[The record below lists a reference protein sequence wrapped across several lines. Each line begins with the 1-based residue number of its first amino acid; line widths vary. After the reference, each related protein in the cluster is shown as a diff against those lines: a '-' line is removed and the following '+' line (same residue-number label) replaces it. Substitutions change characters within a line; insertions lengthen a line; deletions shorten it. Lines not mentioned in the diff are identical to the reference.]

1 MQDEDDEWRRGKN
14 ENGVE
19 CNAKTTENRKLCLVL
34 LVLCV
39 IFTITSMVGCVGSSS
54 SQDNEYTSKVE
65 GTEAEAKADKK
76 EKKDKVQDVDALEFV
91 TLRNENK
98 LSYSKKYDGKK
109 VRITSTIHDIS
120 ANPFNNI
127 QWTISLESGYPDQ
140 LTGTIDC
147 VLSSDGKA
155 KAASYKNGDTITI
168 VGVVDGSATFNATLK
183 SCDIEE

>member
-1 MQDEDDEWRRGKN
+1 MSSQNRN
-14 ENGVE
+14 EKWCWD
-19 CNAKTTENRKLCLVL
+19 CNAKTIDSRKLCIVL

-39 IFTITSMVGCVGSSS
+39 IFTITSMIGCGSSS
-54 SQDNEYTSKVE
+54 SDNKYTPKVE
-65 GTEAEAKADKK
+65 GTKAEAEA
-76 EKKDKVQDVDALEFV
+76 EKKDKVQNVDALEFV
-91 TLRNENK
+91 TLYNENK

-127 QWTISLESGYPDQ
+127 QWTMSLESGYPDP

-155 KAASYKNGDTITI
+155 KADSYKNGDTITI
-168 VGVVDGSATFNATLK
+168 TGVVDGSSPFNATLK
-183 SCDIEE
+183 ACDIEE

>member
-1 MQDEDDEWRRGKN
+1 MLSQSKKGKN
-14 ENGVE
+14 ENGAE

-39 IFTITSMVGCVGSSS
+39 IFTITSIVGCRGSSS
-54 SQDNEYTSKVE
+54 SPDNEYTSKVD
-65 GTEAEAKADKK
+65 GTKAEAKAEKK
-76 EKKDKVQDVDALEFV
+76 EKKNKVQDVDALEFV
-91 TLRNENK
+91 TLYNENK

-109 VRITSTIHDIS
+109 VRITSTIYDIS

-155 KAASYKNGDTITI
+155 KADSYRNGDTITI
-168 VGVVDGSATFNATLK
+168 VGVVDGSAPFNATLK

>member
-1 MQDEDDEWRRGKN
+1 MLSQSKKGKN
-14 ENGVE
+14 ENGAE
-19 CNAKTTENRKLCLVL
+19 CNAKTIENRKLCIVL

-39 IFTITSMVGCVGSSS
+39 IFTITSMIGCRGSSS
-54 SQDNEYTSKVE
+54 SSGGKYSSNLK
-65 GTEAEAKADKK
+65 GTEVEAKA
-76 EKKDKVQDVDALEFV
+76 EKKDKVQDIDVLEFV
-91 TLRNENK
+91 TLYNEDK

-127 QWTISLESGYPDQ
+127 QWTMSLESGYPDS

-147 VLSSDGKA
+147 VLSTDGKS
-155 KAASYKNGDTITI
+155 KADSYKNNDTITI
-168 VGVVDGSATFNATLK
+168 IGVVDGSVPFNATLK

>member
-1 MQDEDDEWRRGKN
+1 MSSQN
-14 ENGVE
+14 S
-19 CNAKTTENRKLCLVL
+19 RKLCIVL
-34 LVLCV
+34 SVLCV
-39 IFTITSMVGCVGSSS
+39 IFTITSMIGCKGGSSS
-54 SQDNEYTSKVE
+54 SDGKYSSNSE
-65 GTEAEAKADKK
+65 GTKAEAKT

-91 TLRNENK
+91 TLYNENK
-98 LSYSKKYDGKK
+98 LSYSKKYNGKK
-109 VRITSTIHDIS
+109 VRITSTIYDIS

-127 QWTISLESGYPDQ
+127 QWTMSLESGYPDS

-168 VGVVDGSATFNATLK
+168 VGVVDGSAPFNATLK

>member
-1 MQDEDDEWRRGKN
+1 MLSQSKKGKN

-19 CNAKTTENRKLCLVL
+19 CNVKTTEKRKLCIVL

-39 IFTITSMVGCVGSSS
+39 IFTITSMIGCRGGSSS
-54 SQDNEYTSKVE
+54 PDGKYPLNLE
-65 GTEAEAKADKK
+65 GTEAEAKA

-91 TLRNENK
+91 TLYNENK
-98 LSYSKKYDGKK
+98 LSYSKKYNGKK
-109 VRITSTIHDIS
+109 VRITSTIYDIS

-127 QWTISLESGYPDQ
+127 QWTMSLDSGYPDQ

-147 VLSSDGKA
+147 VLSSDGKV

-168 VGVVDGSATFNATLK
+168 IGVVDSSAPFNATLK

>member
-1 MQDEDDEWRRGKN
+1 MLSQSKKGKN

-19 CNAKTTENRKLCLVL
+19 CNAKTTENRKLCIVL

-39 IFTITSMVGCVGSSS
+39 IFTITSMIGCSSS
-54 SQDNEYTSKVE
+54 PDNKYTSKVE
-65 GTEAEAKADKK
+65 GTKTEKK
-76 EKKDKVQDVDALEFV
+76 EKKKDKVQDVDALEFV
-91 TLRNENK
+91 TLYNENK

-109 VRITSTIHDIS
+109 VRITSTIYDIS

-127 QWTISLESGYPDQ
+127 QWTMSLESGYPDQ

-147 VLSSDGKA
+147 VLSSDEKA

-168 VGVVDGSATFNATLK
+168 IGVVDGSSPFNVTLK

>member
-1 MQDEDDEWRRGKN
+1 MLSQSKNGKN
-14 ENGVE
+14 ENGAE
-19 CNAKTTENRKLCLVL
+19 CNAKTTENKKLCIVL

-39 IFTITSMVGCVGSSS
+39 IFTITSIVGCKGSSS
-54 SQDNEYTSKVE
+54 SPTSKVE
-65 GTEAEAKADKK
+65 GTKAEKK
-76 EKKDKVQDVDALEFV
+76 EKKKDKVQDVDALEFV
-91 TLRNENK
+91 TLYNENK

-109 VRITSTIHDIS
+109 VRITSTIYDIS

-127 QWTISLESGYPDQ
+127 QWTMSLESGYPDQ

-155 KAASYKNGDTITI
+155 KADSYKNGDTITI
-168 VGVVDGSATFNATLK
+168 IGVVDGSSPFNATLK

>member
-1 MQDEDDEWRRGKN
+1 MLSQIKKGKN
-14 ENGVE
+14 KNGAE

-39 IFTITSMVGCVGSSS
+39 IFTITSMVGCEGGSSS
-54 SQDNEYTSKVE
+54 SDGKYSSNLE
-65 GTEAEAKADKK
+65 GTEAEAMA
-76 EKKDKVQDVDALEFV
+76 EKKDKVQDIDVLEFV
-91 TLRNENK
+91 TLYNEDK

-120 ANPFNNI
+120 SNPFNNI
-127 QWTISLESGYPDQ
+127 QWTMSLESGYPDP

-155 KAASYKNGDTITI
+155 KADSYKNGDTITI
-168 VGVVDGSATFNATLK
+168 VGVVDGSAPFNATLK